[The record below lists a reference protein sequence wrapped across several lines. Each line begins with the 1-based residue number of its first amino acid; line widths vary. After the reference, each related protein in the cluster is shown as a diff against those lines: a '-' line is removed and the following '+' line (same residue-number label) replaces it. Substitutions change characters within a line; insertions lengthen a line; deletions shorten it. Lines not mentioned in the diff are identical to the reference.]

1 MNLINSLFQ
10 NIFLNINYVKQDYI
24 GLSINT
30 DIFIN
35 VLINFSISLLLLFL
49 SFLLGNKIRILFF
62 RESNKYKFYYLISTA
77 LGYILISTGI
87 AILGFFSI
95 LKPEEIIIYLI
106 LVTVFSIFPKKQFV
120 QGSKDLYKELKSAI
134 VYIKKDKIIYVFL
147 ILFVLLACVNLINP
161 EIREDQYHV
170 DLPKIYLTNH
180 TIMIPPREPF
190 HVSGSPML
198 SEMYYTIGIFLYSQ
212 ETARYIH
219 FLFYILVILTL
230 FELVKNSKEKYYRF
244 VPLLFLTAPVVIHET
259 SSMYVDFEWMFCF
272 LLALLIFFSGDKVN
286 YKKSLLIGILLGGML
301 STKLW
306 TIVFIPVVIL
316 YIILFLKKNKFKE
329 KIINSF
335 TIGFSSLLITSIWF
349 LRSFILTGNFLYPAF
364 SKTFTL
370 EKTVDN
376 YQLGHYLSLN
386 YALLNPLQYL
396 NAFSP
401 LLFLGILFLFY
412 RFEDN
417 IILLWKNN
425 IFKFFLILLIIYLSI
440 NYPYGRYLLG
450 LYVLFIFVSSV
461 GIKRVFDKFKF
472 VRYISYLGVLI
483 IFLYYFINS
492 FLILP
497 YTLGIAD
504 KNNYLSRILIR
515 DNSSY
520 FDFGNKF
527 NKNLSPNDYVAT
539 YGTYGYY
546 YAPFKF
552 IDINFILDINHK
564 DFNLLKKSRITHLFI
579 KGGDITWFCK
589 IISLSNCNPN
599 KYSLIST
606 YQVYPTYY
614 LYKLK

>member
-1 MNLINSLFQ
+1 MNLIYSLFNNIILNLSYLQ
-10 NIFLNINYVKQDYI
+10 KDYLGPIINTNIFV
-24 GLSINT
+24 NT
-30 DIFIN
+30 LFNFVIAFFIIF
-35 VLINFSISLLLLFL
+35 V
-49 SFLLGNKIRILFF
+49 SFHIGNKLRTFF
-62 RESNKYKFYYLISTA
+62 FKETNKFKFKYLISTA
-77 LGYILISTGI
+77 IGYIFVSTGI
-87 AILGFFSI
+87 AVLGLFSI
-95 LKPEEIIIYLI
+95 LKPEEIIIYLLLI
-106 LVTVFSIFPKKQFV
+106 TIFVLFPNKQFV
-120 QGSKDLYKELKSAI
+120 KDTKDLYEELISSI
-134 VYIKKDKIIYVFL
+134 DYIKKDKIIYSFL
-147 ILFVLLACVNLINP
+147 ILFILLACVNLINP
-161 EIREDQYHV
+161 EVREDQYHV
-170 DLPKIYLTNH
+170 DFPKIYLTNH
-180 TIMIPPREPF
+180 STMIPPREPF

-198 SEMYYTIGIFLYSQ
+198 SEMYYTMGIFLYSE

-230 FELVKNSKEKYYRF
+230 FKLVKNSKEKYYRF

-272 LLALLIFFSGDKVN
+272 LLALLILFSEEKIN

-306 TIVFIPVVIL
+306 TIVFIPTVIL
-316 YIILFLKKNKFKE
+316 YIFLFLKSNFKE
-329 KIINSF
+329 KIQNSL
-335 TIGFSSLLITSIWF
+335 IVSLSSLFVTFIWF

-370 EKTVDN
+370 EKTIDN

-412 RFEDN
+412 KFRDN
-417 IILLWKNN
+417 IIILWKNN

-461 GIKRVFDKFKF
+461 GIKRVFDKFKI
-472 VRYISYLGVLI
+472 VKYISYLGVLI

-492 FLILP
+492 ILILP
-497 YTLGIAD
+497 YAFGIAD
-504 KNNYLSRILIR
+504 ENKYLSRILIR

-527 NKNLSPNDYVAT
+527 NKNLTPNDYVAT
-539 YGTYGYY
+539 YGIYGYY

-552 IDINFILDINHK
+552 IDINFILDINHR
-564 DFNLLKKSRITHLFI
+564 DFNLLKKNKITHLFI
-579 KGGDITWFCK
+579 KGGNINWLCSNINLT
-589 IISLSNCNPN
+589 NCNPN